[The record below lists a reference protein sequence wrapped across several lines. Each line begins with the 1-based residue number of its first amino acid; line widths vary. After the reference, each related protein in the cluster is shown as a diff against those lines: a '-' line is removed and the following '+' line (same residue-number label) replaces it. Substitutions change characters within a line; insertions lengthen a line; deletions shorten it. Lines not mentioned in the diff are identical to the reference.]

1 MNEIILAYGLGILS
15 ISTGVLMRM
24 ILKAEK
30 KVIEHQQLI
39 DNLQREYERGVEN
52 LHRHIDDQRSITNR
66 NFEDVHR
73 KIDSRIDK
81 LEFKMKD
88 QLNFIKNKTSQ
99 AY

>member
-88 QLNFIKNKTSQ
+88 QSEYIRNKTSQ

>member
-1 MNEIILAYGLGILS
+1 MNEIILAYGLGIVSVGLF
-15 ISTGVLMRM
+15 VLARVV
-24 ILKAEK
+24 LKADK
-30 KVIEHQQLI
+30 KVTEHQQWI
-39 DNLQREYERGVEN
+39 ESFQREYERGVES
-52 LHRHIDDQRSITNR
+52 LYRHVDDQRNITDR
-66 NFEDVHR
+66 EFEDVHR

>member
-1 MNEIILAYGLGILS
+1 MNEIILAYGLGIVSVGLF
-15 ISTGVLMRM
+15 ILARVV
-24 ILKAEK
+24 LKADK
-30 KVIEHQQLI
+30 KVTEHQQWI
-39 DNLQREYERGVEN
+39 EGFQREYERGVES
-52 LHRHIDDQRSITNR
+52 LYRHVDDQRNITNR
-66 NFEDVHR
+66 EFEDVHR

>member
-1 MNEIILAYGLGILS
+1 MNEIILAYGLGIVSVGLF
-15 ISTGVLMRM
+15 VLARVV
-24 ILKAEK
+24 LKADK
-30 KVIEHQQLI
+30 KVIEHQQSI
-39 DNLQREYERGVEN
+39 ESLQREYERNVES

-66 NFEDVHR
+66 DFEDVHR